1 MEIFLFLVG
10 HSFTKAFIQ
19 AKWSAMLDWVENSVL
34 NWRKCIVQTFFL
46 TAEAIPG
53 YFVQFAA
60 SCILLYKI
68 WKHKSIYG
76 LSIDTQACCNESIV
90 RKNPQ
95 LEPCRALGF
104 VLKVVNLK

>member
-10 HSFTKAFIQ
+10 QNLKSRNTHDLGHGGFMRFWCGDQFPNFRFEWRDSQHVVLDCPLSKAT
-19 AKWSAMLDWVENSVL
+19 
-34 NWRKCIVQTFFL
+34 R
-46 TAEAIPG
+46 G

-76 LSIDTQACCNESIV
+76 LSIDTQAWQQISTQAVQENF
-90 RKNPQ
+90 
-95 LEPCRALGF
+95 A
-104 VLKVVNLK
+104 